1 MFVGLNMI
9 RSRIEYELYLLYF
22 FTFSLSIHPV
32 KLTWKMAETV
42 KVTKSQRVKPSF
54 ERLELNK
61 VDFRIL
67 SVSTYDIA
75 FPKIPFAVYSPDQD
89 ELLKKHMMELRDV
102 YETENPPDAD
112 DVNKCRED
120 FIHTILDFI
129 SPKTP
134 VYTKENGKQYA
145 GVFETL
151 FARMDFGYNYLYGA
165 IQLPELA
172 TPELTDAERRRIY
185 HREQQRISQMKTPL
199 DYVYFWRDFP
209 ESDIH
214 EADGFIMEP
223 RGFYE
228 VPFNP
233 PTVCEDVVNYVRED
247 GQYWKNDEEFEA
259 GEEERGKRYAK
270 QLGKENLRLFLG
282 YHDWIN
288 GRRPVFA
295 VLLKNVKI
303 PWGTP
308 EYIAEFENETA
319 HTE

>member
-1 MFVGLNMI
+1 MTTI
-9 RSRIEYELYLLYF
+9 RIEYDTYLLYF

-42 KVTKSQRVKPSF
+42 KFTKSQRVKPSF

-75 FPKIPFAVYSPDQD
+75 FPRIPFAVYSPEQD
-89 ELLKKHMMELRDV
+89 DLLKKHMLELRDV
-102 YETENPPDAD
+102 FETENPPDPD
-112 DVNKCRED
+112 NGICKYFRSSE
-120 FIHTILDFI
+120 LDFI

-134 VYTKENGKQYA
+134 VYTKEDGKQYV
-145 GVFETL
+145 GVFETI
-151 FARMDFGYNYLYGA
+151 FARMDFGVNYFYGA
-165 IQLPELA
+165 IQIPELA

-185 HREQQRISQMKTPL
+185 HREQHRIRQMKTPL
-199 DYVYFWRDFP
+199 DHVYFWRDFP
-209 ESDIH
+209 ETDIK
-214 EADGFIMEP
+214 EFDGFIMEP
-223 RGFYE
+223 HSFYE
-228 VPFNP
+228 IPFNP

-247 GQYWKNDEEFEA
+247 GQYWKNSDDFEA

-282 YHDWIN
+282 YHDWID